1 MGDLY
6 KAKGM
11 DHSKRCSVM
20 CADLRSI
27 GAVARAVPNEAFKFM
42 RDHFPGPYTVLLL
55 ASRDLPRRATGGRK
69 TIGVRV
75 PDNAVSQALIEDFGG
90 PVLITS
96 LPGWVPGEELDPVGT
111 AERMFI
117 RPTVVLDQGPQFAT
131 PSTIIDFTAE
141 PRSSSARVRGRSIPA
156 STSLRPGARP
166 PRSWSASTVGVGDAI
181 SRADRGGLLVGV
193 TMRGERGGWRVMLLT
208 AAVLVALAPDAMRRA
223 RTSERC
229 RVQDDRAIGLLCE
242 VRHCHRPGDPS
253 GHGCAPCS

>member
-1 MGDLY
+1 MNVIPLDRDVPEVWTIRPAAEALRRGELVVVPTDSIYGVACDPWNASAVGDLY

-75 PDNAVSQALIEDFGG
+75 PDHPVSQALIEDFGG

-131 PSTIIDFTAE
+131 PSTVIDYTVEPAE
-141 PRSSSARVRGRSIPA
+141 LVR
-156 STSLRPGARP
+156 LGA
-166 PRSWSASTVGVGDAI
+166 G
-181 SRADRGGLLVGV
+181 
-193 TMRGERGGWRVMLLT
+193 
-208 AAVLVALAPDAMRRA
+208 AVDLI
-223 RTSERC
+223 E
-229 RVQDDRAIGLLCE
+229 
-242 VRHCHRPGDPS
+242 
-253 GHGCAPCS
+253 